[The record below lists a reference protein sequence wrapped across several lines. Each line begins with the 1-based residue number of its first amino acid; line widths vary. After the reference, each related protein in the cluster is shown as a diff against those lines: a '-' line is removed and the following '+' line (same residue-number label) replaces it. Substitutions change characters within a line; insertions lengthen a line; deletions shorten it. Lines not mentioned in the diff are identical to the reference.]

1 MEEGNVTFKMKQ
13 EYTPVT
19 AQTFFFQELD
29 SEHIKLKA
37 GL

>member
-19 AQTFFFQELD
+19 AQTFFF
-29 SEHIKLKA
+29 SRI

>member
-19 AQTFFFQELD
+19 AQTFFFKNWTLNT
-29 SEHIKLKA
+29 
-37 GL
+37 